1 MGMRPLIIY
10 ISFHHGNTEIIAR
23 AIAESLGAE
32 LVLCPDIDIEALTR
46 YDLIGFGSGIYFG
59 QHHRSLL
66 ALAEQLPAAHG
77 KSAFIFSTAGYP
89 RLMTRWHGALKER
102 LQKKGYTISGEYCCK
117 GFDTYGP
124 FRFIG
129 GINKGRPNE
138 NDIIAAKSFARDLK
152 MERGI

>member
-1 MGMRPLIIY
+1 MRPLIVY
-10 ISFHHGNTEIIAR
+10 LSYHHGNTEIIAR
-23 AIAESLGAE
+23 TIAESLGAE
-32 LVLCPDIDIEALTR
+32 LVMCPDVDCESLAR

-59 QHHRSLL
+59 QHHRCLL
-66 ALAEQLPAAHG
+66 ALAERLPASPG

-89 RLMTRWHGALKER
+89 RQMSRWHGPLKER
-102 LQKKGYTISGEYCCK
+102 LQKKGYVISGEFCCK

-138 NDIIAAKSFARDLK
+138 TDIITAKSFARDLK
-152 MERGI
+152 MDREI